1 MHLKSTNGPIDVLVC
16 PEGEEDQPQPPHP
29 SSLMTNQSHLDSP
42 TATPTKTQLGI
53 CLTPTHSTRNG
64 GIQPSLQYTPNVK
77 QELLNL
83 EDDLDHF
90 RRSETLMNPPHVAIH
105 HSTPQHH
112 SASTIRVA
120 VNGNSLMDPPLR
132 DDLDISLSSA
142 ADVCNTNDLEEL
154 MDSYNCGSSHLLPS
168 SDISLSCFE
177 SLDPPLQDEDFSFA
191 LDGATEGIQD
201 LFDLVS

>member
-16 PEGEEDQPQPPHP
+16 PEGEEDHPQLPHP
-29 SSLMTNQSHLDSP
+29 SSLMTNQLHTDSP
-42 TATPTKTQLGI
+42 TATPSKTQLGL
-53 CLTPTHSTRNG
+53 CLTPTHN
-64 GIQPSLQYTPNVK
+64 TPNGSIQQHTPHVK
-77 QELLNL
+77 QEQLDL
-83 EDDLDHF
+83 EDELDHF
-90 RRSETLMNPPHVAIH
+90 RRSETLMNPLHTAIH

-112 SASTIRVA
+112 STSTIHVA
-120 VNGNSLMDPPLR
+120 VNGNGGNLMDPPLR

-154 MDSYNCGSSHLLPS
+154 MDSYNCGNSNLLPS

-177 SLDPPLQDEDFSFA
+177 SLDPPLQDEDFSFS